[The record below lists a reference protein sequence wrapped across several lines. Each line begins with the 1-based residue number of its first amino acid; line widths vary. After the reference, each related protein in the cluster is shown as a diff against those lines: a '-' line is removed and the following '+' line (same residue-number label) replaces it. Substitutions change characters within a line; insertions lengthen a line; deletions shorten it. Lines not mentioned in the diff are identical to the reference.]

1 MTGRDCTSPC
11 FCTVYVRL
19 RGNLCTV
26 CWCIWLGACIANCM
40 LYVRQTNYQNVSQG
54 VEREV
59 EEVIR
64 AYGKRM
70 WVHLHKPT
78 YTT

>member
-1 MTGRDCTSPC
+1 
-11 FCTVYVRL
+11 
-19 RGNLCTV
+19 
-26 CWCIWLGACIANCM
+26 M

-78 YTT
+78 YTTYFDVGQQRGSGYTRGPV